1 MDISQQRHP
10 ANTQEFMAVWNA
22 AKEEHLVQ
30 QLVPLL
36 PLLGETAEAAAHHLV
51 HALYVA
57 STAEGG
63 VTAAMDYLAKVAE
76 DKGSGT

>member
-1 MDISQQRHP
+1 
-10 ANTQEFMAVWNA
+10 
-22 AKEEHLVQ
+22 LVQ

-57 STAEGG
+57 STAESG